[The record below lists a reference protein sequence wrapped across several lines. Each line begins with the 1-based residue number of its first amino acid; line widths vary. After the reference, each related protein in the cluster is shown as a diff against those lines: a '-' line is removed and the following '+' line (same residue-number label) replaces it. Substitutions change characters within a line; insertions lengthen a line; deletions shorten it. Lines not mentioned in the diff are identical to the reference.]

1 MPGKDALPDEGPPP
15 DELSLIAEQ
24 ARAPVSDQDAK
35 TSHLIGRLF
44 LFPLGIIVVGV
55 AISLVVVL
63 LTAED
68 QTAQDYLNTVRVGG
82 ANSRWQAAY
91 TLSQMLVGGQDQ
103 GQTGPDFV
111 REMVRV
117 FEASRSDD
125 PRVRRYLAL
134 AMGKVDDPATVPTL
148 ISALDDPDGATRI
161 YAILSLGVQGDT
173 SAVLPLIEM
182 TSSGDGGTRKAAV
195 YALGQLQDPRVRP
208 ALVAALKDRA
218 PDVRWNAALQ
228 LGRMRNDAGMGILME
243 MLDREYLETLTQ
255 MSEDQ
260 RADVMIQAVHVV
272 SLLDARSTAPTLQD
286 LRERDPNMKVRQAAI
301 DVLKAWE
308 E

>member
-1 MPGKDALPDEGPPP
+1 
-15 DELSLIAEQ
+15 
-24 ARAPVSDQDAK
+24 
-35 TSHLIGRLF
+35 
-44 LFPLGIIVVGV
+44 
-55 AISLVVVL
+55 
-63 LTAED
+63 
-68 QTAQDYLNTVRVGG
+68 
-82 ANSRWQAAY
+82 
-91 TLSQMLVGGQDQ
+91 
-103 GQTGPDFV
+103 
-111 REMVRV
+111 
-117 FEASRSDD
+117 
-125 PRVRRYLAL
+125 
-134 AMGKVDDPATVPTL
+134 MGKVDDPATVPTL